1 MTLFEV
7 LYLDDDMQLDYNSN
21 AISYVVYRELGR
33 PFRIRITIREHISFH
48 SRREVSE
55 PARFRVLF

>member
-33 PFRIRITIREHISFH
+33 PFRIRITIREHMSFH
-48 SRREVSE
+48 FPE
-55 PARFRVLF
+55 P